1 MTVSPLNDREKLV
14 LEDSQIGF
22 IRFVAMGLFQ
32 RVRDVMQGKYVYYHH
47 KEK

>member
-1 MTVSPLNDREKLV
+1 MPVSPFNDREKLV

-32 RVRDVMQGKYVYYHH
+32 QVREVMQGKNNKRVMHM
-47 KEK
+47 